1 MYEPGVE
8 AATLKYCPML
18 RGGEETLHPQV
29 FAHKKLEVFFF
40 FIFFFFNLYVKSTII
55 RKQSRVK
62 YVKRA
67 RQVAELCPGDLPVFF
82 SSLPNKRSFFSSS

>member
-8 AATLKYCPML
+8 AEILSDVER
-18 RGGEETLHPQV
+18 RGGNAAPASQV

-40 FIFFFFNLYVKSTII
+40 FIFFLNLYVKSTII

-62 YVKRA
+62 YVRA